1 MAVDTQDKRASVLGF
16 GLASLLVLP
25 APGTIDQP
33 DRQHVAYSY
42 RGIAASVA
50 VVLDPVALPTNTASY
65 QAVMTQAT
73 ASYQSTLTAATASYS
88 AALQTD
94 IAEWGQ

>member
-16 GLASLLVLP
+16 GLAFTLVLP

-42 RGIAASVA
+42 RGIEAEQPS
-50 VVLDPVALPTNTASY
+50 LLPDNIIIGS
-65 QAVMTQAT
+65 
-73 ASYQSTLTAATASYS
+73 LTAAQPVRSLSVTHAERS
-88 AALQTD
+88 
-94 IAEWGQ
+94 IACDQPLRSLTFDG